1 MNDSRIKKIMAVVL
15 GICIVVLIV
24 WNVMASEPL
33 IVGINK

>member
-24 WNVMASEPL
+24 WNVMESEL
-33 IVGINK
+33 QIGGINN